1 MARILT
7 RSNRPIVIQEA
18 QSGMDMLLSEVSKYV
33 SPEYQQQRKIN
44 ERADARF
51 ELDKQNSIQNRNYR
65 QQQMEMSK
73 AQESDRLIQVKQQRE
88 DRKYKE
94 ILDEVNLLYPSKPT
108 IESLNTVESYIDKNI
123 FSSKAYQP
131 LKARIKNDINVIT
144 TKNKKLDSLGKE
156 LYGEDYDESKR
167 DIIENQGSNMLKNK
181 ISQDMYGVVPDN
193 IKMQYNQDVDGLT
206 QTLEFALQTLDAEE
220 RNERII
226 DTLRPA
232 YDVFLKKYDA
242 QDFDLPAIEGYI
254 KGVIPD
260 YVGRVEAIDL
270 EDDDILDG
278 IEGGSAGG
286 DEEVEEVE
294 EDSSVGTYASLVSE
308 SVPKIGSKRNKELDE
323 LVISSSID
331 KESGKLGF
339 LEAAAGE
346 QSVLKP
352 AGTNIRMAVKS
363 VRNNLNKA
371 KVGLDRQYAYGSDKL
386 LKHPRTKE
394 KREEATNNLKKSLL
408 DAINLYKSIDPNI
421 GRTSKR
427 KNKTR
432 GGESERKVI
441 KKAINDLKAKTK
453 KSKFITGSLSYLPK
467 ELLDFINNINLDSDV
482 DTRVL
487 VDYSKEQNPTMMAE
501 DKSNFLSD
509 VLNLNTT
516 ARPKDAPVDIPDWM
530 SEPATDSTGVR

>member
-1 MARILT
+1 MARVLS
-7 RSNRPIVIQEA
+7 RSNRPIIIQEP
-18 QSGMDMLLSEVSKYV
+18 QSGLDTFLTEIAKYA
-33 SPEYQQQRKIN
+33 SPEYQQQRKAN

-88 DRKYKE
+88 DKKYKE

-167 DIIENQGSNMLKNK
+167 DIIESQGSNMLKNK

-193 IKMQYNQDVDGLT
+193 IKMQYSQDVDGLT
-206 QTLEFALQTLDAEE
+206 QALEFALQTLDAEE
-220 RNERII
+220 RNERIT
-226 DTLRPA
+226 DTLKPA
-232 YDVFLKKYDA
+232 YDAFLNKYDA
-242 QDFDLPAIEGYI
+242 QEFDLPAIEGYI

-260 YVGRVEAIDL
+260 YVGRVEAVDL
-270 EDDDILDG
+270 GDDDILDG

-286 DEEVEEVE
+286 DEEVE

-308 SVPKIGSKRNKELDE
+308 SVPKIGKKRNKELDN
-323 LVISSSID
+323 LVISSLVD
-331 KESGKLGF
+331 EESGKLGF

-371 KVGLDRQYAYGSDKL
+371 KVGLDSQYAYGKDKL
-386 LKHPRTKE
+386 LKYPQLKIKE

-421 GRTSKR
+421 GRKSKR
-427 KNKTR
+427 KNKIR

-453 KSKFITGSLSYLPK
+453 KGAPLRGGINYLPK

-487 VDYSKEQNPTMMAE
+487 VDYNKEQNPTMMAE

-530 SEPATDSTGVR
+530 FETATDSTGVR